1 AAIHIEDRGYQFA
14 DGVYEVVGVNNGVL
28 IDEAPHFDRLER
40 SLKELRIE
48 PPTTRRVLSHLFREM
63 LRRNRITNGMI
74 YLQITRGIAPRAHA
88 FPDPPVQASLV
99 LTARS
104 IPAFD
109 LARHARA
116 VSVITIPDTRWK
128 RCDIKSVSLLPNILG
143 KQAATEAG
151 AYEAWMVDGE
161 GFVTE
166 GTSSNA
172 WIVNDR
178 KELITRNLSNAILPG
193 ITRQAV
199 SEIARREGVV
209 MVERPF
215 TVKEA
220 QEAVEAFLTSTTSFV
235 RPVSDIDGVK
245 IGTGQTGP
253 LSHNLLVWYADR
265 MNRQAV
271 DEL

>member
-1 AAIHIEDRGYQFA
+1 
-14 DGVYEVVGVNNGVL
+14 
-28 IDEAPHFDRLER
+28 
-40 SLKELRIE
+40 
-48 PPTTRRVLSHLFREM
+48 
-63 LRRNRITNGMI
+63 
-74 YLQITRGIAPRAHA
+74 
-88 FPDPPVQASLV
+88 
-99 LTARS
+99 
-104 IPAFD
+104 
-109 LARHARA
+109 RHARA
-116 VSVITIPDTRWK
+116 VSVITVPDTRWK

-178 KELITRNLSNAILPG
+178 KELVTRNLSNAILPG